1 MKKYSIILAML
12 CLLTATGCEN
22 NNITP
27 VKEEPATEFL
37 TEATTELAS
46 KAATEMTVPTE
57 LSAEIPA
64 EAVTKRTE
72 TWFYNDKF
80 DHKYLDYLDEHG
92 NSLLLITTNEDSSE
106 ETIVRNSRYEYDSDE
121 NITYHYSINRKDE
134 VIENFYEYDEK
145 GNVIIN
151 EMRING
157 KPEFITE
164 NVYDIYNN
172 QIRSRTSVYENYSS
186 IFSTEYTDHD
196 DIDYDENGNI
206 TTIRLHDSIY
216 SSKTY
221 TYDDKNRIIS
231 ETNLYSDDSL
241 YAMRTRYEYDSVC
254 GEVSLEENI
263 EMPDMYTEN
272 IISTIKKT
280 YDEKGRI
287 IHEESHYN
295 TDDHTEVTE
304 YEYEAI

>member
-1 MKKYSIILAML
+1 MKKIYIIIALVCILA
-12 CLLTATGCEN
+12 CTGCADKNSDKN
-22 NNITP
+22 NVSSAIT
-27 VKEEPATEFL
+27 EQE
-37 TEATTELAS
+37 TTVEVTTQAE
-46 KAATEMTVPTE
+46 TDITVPTE

-72 TWFYNDKF
+72 IDFYNDKF
-80 DHKYLDYLDEHG
+80 EHKSLDYLDEHG

-106 ETIVRNSRYEYDSDE
+106 ETIVRNSRYEYDSDG
-121 NITYHYSINRKDE
+121 NITYDYTINRKNE

-145 GNVIIN
+145 GNVIII

-157 KPEFITE
+157 KPEYITE
-164 NVYDIYNN
+164 TVYDKYNN
-172 QIRSRTSVYENYSS
+172 EIRVRTSVYENYSS
-186 IFSTEYTDHD
+186 ILSTEDT
-196 DIDYDENGNI
+196 DYDNI
-206 TTIRLHDSIY
+206 E
-216 SSKTY
+216 
-221 TYDDKNRIIS
+221 YDDKNRIIS
-231 ETNLYSDDSL
+231 KTILYSDDSL
-241 YAMRTRYEYDSVC
+241 YAMRIRYEYDPVC

-287 IHEESHYN
+287 IREESHYN

>member
-1 MKKYSIILAML
+1 MKKIYIIIALVCILA
-12 CLLTATGCEN
+12 CTGCADKNSDKN
-22 NNITP
+22 NVSSAIT
-27 VKEEPATEFL
+27 EQE
-37 TEATTELAS
+37 TTVEVTTQAE
-46 KAATEMTVPTE
+46 TDITVPTE

-72 TWFYNDKF
+72 IDFYNDKF
-80 DHKYLDYLDEHG
+80 EHKSLDYLDEHG

-106 ETIVRNSRYEYDSDE
+106 ETIVRNSRYEYDSDG
-121 NITYHYSINRKDE
+121 NITYDYTINRKNE

-157 KPEFITE
+157 KPEYITE
-164 NVYDIYNN
+164 TIYDKYNN
-172 QIRSRTSVYENYSS
+172 KIRVRTSVYENYSS
-186 IFSTEYTDHD
+186 ILSTEYTDYD
-196 DIDYDENGNI
+196 NIDYDENGNI

-241 YAMRTRYEYDSVC
+241 YAMRTRYEYDPVC

-287 IHEESHYN
+287 IREESHYN
-295 TDDHTEVTE
+295 NDDHTEVTE